1 MEEEEEGGDFVVGYQ
16 GKVERPGKRMLP
28 FQLPSPLP
36 PPSPDRQ
43 ILERHTRTHR
53 KKRGKK
59 GKRSL
64 LRVPDSQSSSSSWE
78 GFLLLPDNSPVQS
91 SRAFSDDK
99 PAVVWFEI
107 PVIDQPSYPSPSLP
121 LSEASR
127 GAPGNIEKKKR
138 TVGGKGKRDD
148 GNETTLL
155 GLKSN

>member
-28 FQLPSPLP
+28 FQLPPPRP

-91 SRAFSDDK
+91 SAGLFRM
-99 PAVVWFEI
+99 I
-107 PVIDQPSYPSPSLP
+107 SPP
-121 LSEASR
+121 LYGSKFR
-127 GAPGNIEKKKR
+127 
-138 TVGGKGKRDD
+138 
-148 GNETTLL
+148 
-155 GLKSN
+155 